1 MQEHRPRIKAAGFEW
16 QALNQLALKLG
27 THLGLLQPLTG
38 THLIQEFG
46 MVRISLCRSCTG
58 YGEAD
63 CAALN
68 LCAQLCILALNMITE
83 PPAWVPLDAICTL
96 REVQHANWIFACC
109 IVVGKVTGR
118 ALNPTPTR
126 ARIADMVMAWLPAD
140 IKNVWQAFVRCHP
153 SRRYKMDLAASGG

>member
-1 MQEHRPRIKAAGFEW
+1 
-16 QALNQLALKLG
+16 
-27 THLGLLQPLTG
+27 
-38 THLIQEFG
+38 
-46 MVRISLCRSCTG
+46 MVRISLCRSRTG

-83 PPAWVPLDAICTL
+83 PPAWVPLNAICTL

-153 SRRYKMDLAASGG
+153 RRRYKMELAASGG